1 VIVFVLGLP
10 VCARAES
17 MTRAQAL
24 TAARAHNPEIRA
36 LSAAIASARG
46 DVTTAGKWTNPELTV
61 APGFRSSNPGGDQ
74 FHSVG
79 ELKQEFLFPGKRDL
93 QVAVAQKNM
102 AVQELALT
110 AFQYQLD
117 GRVRRAY
124 DTLFLAGGAIK
135 VRERRLALAQQF
147 VEAAK
152 KKVEAGVSN
161 EFESTRAEVDV
172 VRAQKALRDARV
184 VAAGARG
191 ALNALLGRDPLS
203 GLEVTDSTAVNFP
216 LPDAATLLANI
227 EKNNPSLRVQ
237 DMTVE
242 HAGLAVEL
250 ERKLRSPDF
259 MLGPSVE
266 YLKDEQTYDLTIAFP
281 IPLWDQRKG
290 EIATATAEQARAV
303 AERDLLRTEILA
315 DAGAA
320 YESTAG
326 ALESMAL
333 FTPDLRTRM
342 SAAMDAAAQGYREG
356 RVTLLTYIEIQR
368 TFFEMQ
374 SDYIDAVQS
383 LIDARAAL
391 ETAAGVPLDQL
402 MGR

>member
-1 VIVFVLGLP
+1 
-10 VCARAES
+10 
-17 MTRAQAL
+17 
-24 TAARAHNPEIRA
+24 
-36 LSAAIASARG
+36 
-46 DVTTAGKWTNPELTV
+46 
-61 APGFRSSNPGGDQ
+61 
-74 FHSVG
+74 
-79 ELKQEFLFPGKRDL
+79 
-93 QVAVAQKNM
+93 
-102 AVQELALT
+102 
-110 AFQYQLD
+110 LD

-281 IPLWDQRKG
+281 LPLWDQRKG